1 MKRIAESKFL
11 LFNSYAFIFLFLP
24 IAFLFYF
31 YLNHKGF
38 SSLSK
43 LFLLFSSLFF
53 YSWWNII
60 YLPLILFSMFFNYA
74 IGLKIAKNAT
84 ETFIKKKPL
93 LIFGL
98 VVNVSLLGYFKYYDF
113 FITNANLLLDTNFS
127 LMHIALPL
135 AISFFTFQQI
145 AYLSDSYSGR
155 VKENNFINYALF
167 VTFFPQ
173 LIAGPIVHH
182 KQMMPQFASHGSKS
196 LNYENIAKG
205 IFIFAIGLFKKVV
218 IADTFAQW
226 SNYGFS
232 SPYDLNLIEAW
243 VASLSFGFQLYFDFS
258 GYTDMA
264 IGIALLFNIKLPVN
278 FKSPYRALNIQEF
291 WQRWHITLSHF
302 LRDYIS
308 LPLKKRKV
316 TLHVNILLTFL
327 ISGIW
332 HGAGWTFVIWGALH
346 GIALVILDVW
356 KKFGFKMNIILAW
369 LITFNFLNTTR
380 VFFRA
385 DNASDALHILH
396 TMIFGQIV
404 LPEKMERNLDFLSSY
419 KVSFGKFLPHLR
431 GDSSS
436 IIALIFAFI
445 LILYFKNSSELTDNM
460 TPNKKNIFFTVL
472 LLLVSMAYLHREI
485 QFYYFIF

>member
-1 MKRIAESKFL
+1 
-11 LFNSYAFIFLFLP
+11 
-24 IAFLFYF
+24 
-31 YLNHKGF
+31 
-38 SSLSK
+38 
-43 LFLLFSSLFF
+43 
-53 YSWWNII
+53 
-60 YLPLILFSMFFNYA
+60 
-74 IGLKIAKNAT
+74 
-84 ETFIKKKPL
+84 
-93 LIFGL
+93 
-98 VVNVSLLGYFKYYDF
+98 
-113 FITNANLLLDTNFS
+113 
-127 LMHIALPL
+127 LPL

-155 VKENNFINYALF
+155 VKENDFMNYALF

-226 SNYGFS
+226 SDYGFG
-232 SPYDLNLIEAW
+232 SPYELNLIEAW
-243 VASLSFGFQLYFDFS
+243 VSSLSFGFQLYFDFS

-264 IGIALLFNIKLPVN
+264 IGIALLFNIKLPIN

-291 WQRWHITLSHF
+291 WKRWHITLSHF

-308 LPLKKRKV
+308 LPLKKRRV

-332 HGAGWTFVIWGALH
+332 HGAGWTFIIWGLLH
-346 GIALVILDVW
+346 GMALVILDVW
-356 KKFGFKMNIILAW
+356 KRFGFKMHIILAW
-369 LITFNFLNTTR
+369 FITFNFLNTTR

-385 DNASDALHILH
+385 QSVPDAMHILH
-396 TMIFGQIV
+396 TMIFGDII
-404 LPEKMERNLDFLSSY
+404 LPWRLEKSFYFLSEY
-419 KVSFGKFLPHLR
+419 GVYFGNYLSHLHTN
-431 GDSSS
+431 SSS
-436 IIALIFAFI
+436 IVALFFAFI
-445 LILYFKNSSELTDNM
+445 LILYFKNSSELMDDM
-460 TPNKKNIFFTVL
+460 TPNKKSIFFTVL
-472 LLLVSMAYLHREI
+472 LLLTSMAYLHREI

>member
-1 MKRIAESKFL
+1 
-11 LFNSYAFIFLFLP
+11 
-24 IAFLFYF
+24 
-31 YLNHKGF
+31 
-38 SSLSK
+38 
-43 LFLLFSSLFF
+43 
-53 YSWWNII
+53 
-60 YLPLILFSMFFNYA
+60 MFFNYA

-84 ETFIKKKPL
+84 ETRIKKKTL

-113 FITNANLLLDTNFS
+113 FITNTNLLLDTNFS

-205 IFIFAIGLFKKVV
+205 IFIFAIGLFKKVA

-226 SNYGFS
+226 SDYGFDA
-232 SPYDLNLIEAW
+232 PYELNFIEAW

-291 WQRWHITLSHF
+291 WKRWHITLSHF

-332 HGAGWTFVIWGALH
+332 HGAGWTFVIWGLLH
-346 GIALVILDVW
+346 GMALVILDIW
-356 KKFGFKMNIILAW
+356 KKIGFKMNIILAW

-385 DNASDALHILH
+385 DNVSDALHILH

-404 LPEKMERNLDFLSSY
+404 LPQRLEKSLDFLLAY
-419 KVSFGKFLPHLR
+419 DISFGKYLSHLHTD
-431 GDSSS
+431 GTA

>member
-1 MKRIAESKFL
+1 M
-11 LFNSYAFIFLFLP
+11 LFNSYIFIFLFLP
-24 IAFLFYF
+24 VAFLFYF

-60 YLPLILFSMFFNYA
+60 YLPLILFSMLFNYT

-113 FITNANLLLDTNFS
+113 FITNTNLLLDTNFS

-182 KQMMPQFASHGSKS
+182 KQMMPQFASRDSKS

-205 IFIFAIGLFKKVV
+205 IFIFTIGLFKKVV
-218 IADTFAQW
+218 VADTFAQW
-226 SNYGFS
+226 SNYGFG

-308 LPLKKRKV
+308 IPLKKRKV

-332 HGAGWTFVIWGALH
+332 HGAGWTFVIWGLLH
-346 GIALVILDVW
+346 GMALVIVDVW
-356 KKFGFKMNIILAW
+356 KKIGFKMNIILAW
-369 LITFNFLNTTR
+369 LITFNFLNITR

-404 LPEKMERNLDFLSSY
+404 LPEKMEKSLDFLSLHNI
-419 KVSFGKFLPHLR
+419 SFGEYLFHLR
-431 GDSSS
+431 TGSHA
-436 IIALIFAFI
+436 ILALVLAFI
-445 LILYFKNSSELTDNM
+445 VILYLKNSSELMENM
-460 TPNKKNIFFTVL
+460 TPNKRNIFFTAL
-472 LLLVSMAYLHREI
+472 LLLASMAYLHREI
-485 QFYYFIF
+485 EFYYFIF